1 MGHQHPTAAVPFTT
15 KLVHGVTVFSPI
27 SAPYR
32 MGSANKPLG
41 DTILKKPQVALPQ
54 VSDDLRGTLTQAV
67 AMDRIYRAFPHE
79 KQRTGMIIW

>member
-1 MGHQHPTAAVPFTT
+1 
-15 KLVHGVTVFSPI
+15 
-27 SAPYR
+27 